1 MAPPLRSLVPC
12 CLYLLCG
19 ASALFGAAP
28 SIQSVSL
35 SGLQTGGTTTLA
47 VTGSDLLPSPRVLL
61 PIPVAAQAVK
71 PGATAHRVEFDLTL
85 ARQVSPGFYLLR
97 VANQSGVS
105 NALVVGVDDLPQLP
119 FAAELAKLPVALHGT
134 LSGSATLTTSFA
146 GTKGQRVAAEVEAH
160 RLGSAID
167 PLLELRDP

>member
-71 PGATAHRVEFDLTL
+71 PGATEYCDA
-85 ARQVSPGFYLLR
+85 
-97 VANQSGVS
+97 
-105 NALVVGVDDLPQLP
+105 VDENCDGNVNGSTTE
-119 FAAELAKLPVALHGT
+119 AAA
-134 LSGSATLTTSFA
+134 
-146 GTKGQRVAAEVEAH
+146 
-160 RLGSAID
+160 
-167 PLLELRDP
+167 